1 MNLNDVIKKSD
12 IITVQGD
19 KKIGKLTFAL
29 FETKGKD
36 TLIFSTYKKH
46 IFLKRLN
53 AISNLKDE
61 NIQNALAT
69 LNFLTFKHNWE
80 EYKSK
85 FGLSSE

>member
-61 NIQNALAT
+61 NI
-69 LNFLTFKHNWE
+69 
-80 EYKSK
+80 
-85 FGLSSE
+85 